1 MDMGQIMAVVQQMPT
16 GQDGLPMGEAGTQA
30 ERGGLFAGL
39 LQDLSAQNNGL
50 IQTVAQNVPREVPD
64 LKSQGDVSLDTLAGL
79 MALAGNIVKPVEV
92 ASTESTDKAPD
103 GYIRQNA
110 TDSESQNVAVA
121 SNEAQLAQVVAQ
133 LSAGTPEAAAMP
145 VKAEQRKVQQDCTRI
160 DTALAAQ
167 PVSGVNPA
175 DGNEVLA
182 MTEQAVAPATTLAA
196 QAATSKSQADVQVKP
211 VGSGIDRARLSSR
224 DDNSGRQVLSE
235 ARNAENEHAVLLQKE
250 AAVTER
256 DKQVLQGVRADQ
268 RLVNDART
276 RQTEAPQP
284 RLEGAAR
291 SLKETPRQQLDMNVV
306 KAAVTPTPFVQVAT
320 VAAPAAMGNPL
331 VVATESRVLQ
341 LETPLQ
347 PDKAPVTPVVSSE
360 MKTAPESSQSVI
372 RTAYQA
378 DTQPAAPAR
387 HQLEPSV
394 AKPDSVQ
401 ALVSSET
408 AAPLEVAEPQA
419 LQQKTRV
426 YPPLMSLA
434 ATAVRATEIQPEN
447 QPVKHAVRESHATP
461 GGEKTDLTV
470 TTAAVTA
477 VEMNTGSSDGAPFG
491 QSMNE
496 NFLPNAMHQQVKTEA
511 HPSVTSVAG
520 AETVDASRTGHDADQ
535 VVQQVR
541 ERLVN
546 HVTKPGNEQI
556 VLRLSPEHLGELKVN
571 LNMDGQRLKVEIVAE
586 NATVRDSLMQNT
598 DLLKESLS
606 RQNIKMESFDVTTGG
621 NGTADSGRGQSDW
634 RELAQRRQQN
644 LWMPEGGYR
653 LAKQA
658 TPAVAA
664 YQAKSQHTMVDVHF

>member
-92 ASTESTDKAPD
+92 ASTESTEKDPA
-103 GYIRQNA
+103 GHVRQNA
-110 TDSESQNVAVA
+110 TDSESQNVAVV
-121 SNEAQLAQVVAQ
+121 SNEAQLAQMVAQ
-133 LSAGTPEAAAMP
+133 LSAGMPETAAMP

-167 PVSGVNPA
+167 SVSGVNPA

-196 QAATSKSQADVQVKP
+196 QAATSKSLADVQVKP
-211 VGSGIDRARLSSR
+211 VASGNDRARLSSR

-306 KAAVTPTPFVQVAT
+306 KAALTPTPFVQVAT
-320 VAAPAAMGNPL
+320 VAAPAAMGNTL

-360 MKTAPESSQSVI
+360 TKTAPESSQPVI

-496 NFLPNAMHQQVKTEA
+496 SFLPNAMHLQVKTEA